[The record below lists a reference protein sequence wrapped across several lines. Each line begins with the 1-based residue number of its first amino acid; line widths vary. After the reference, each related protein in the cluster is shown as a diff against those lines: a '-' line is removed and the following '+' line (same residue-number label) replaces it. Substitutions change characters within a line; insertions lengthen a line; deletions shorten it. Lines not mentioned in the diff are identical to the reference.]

1 MTIHLNLSGGDPVAL
16 MHQLKPALAR
26 AGKELRIELFG
37 PGMLL
42 ADTALILFEILRNRP
57 AGLQVHVHT
66 WSCLS
71 EGAVLLWLAGDTR
84 SMRSDTWIEIPP
96 APESFK
102 ENPAFCRAIPSCD
115 ESPAETD
122 LRTVLAHV
130 SQWLP
135 IQEVAGLRLFHQELR
150 EFGLLDDEQE
160 NQKLAGYFKTP
171 EAV

>member
-1 MTIHLNLSGGDPVAL
+1 
-16 MHQLKPALAR
+16 
-26 AGKELRIELFG
+26 
-37 PGMLL
+37 MLL

-71 EGAVLLWLAGDTR
+71 EGAILLWLAGDTR

-96 APESFK
+96 TPESFK

-135 IQEVAGLRLFHQELR
+135 IQEVAGLRLFQQELR

>member
-1 MTIHLNLSGGDPVAL
+1 MTIHVNLSSGDPVAL
-16 MHQLKPALAR
+16 MHQIQSALVRPKKA
-26 AGKELRIELFG
+26 LRIELYG

-57 AGLQVHVHT
+57 ADLQVHVHT

-71 EGAVLLWLAGDTR
+71 EGTVLLWLAGDTR

-102 ENPAFCRAIPSCD
+102 ESLAFCQAIAACD

-122 LRTVLAHV
+122 LRTVLGHM

-135 IQEVAGLRLFHQELR
+135 IQEVAGLRLFQQELR
-150 EFGLLDDEQE
+150 EFGLLDDEHE
-160 NQKLAGYFKTP
+160 NQKLAGYFQMP
-171 EAV
+171 EVA